1 MADICKDGY
10 AENYDN
16 INLISP
22 YMDSKM
28 LLYIVK
34 WLKGRNIYDE
44 KSVLSMEV
52 QILKTT
58 HLYDEVRKLGSAD
71 LAETLAKEIENT
83 ETMDSLAQ
91 SLKAFITTLKKWKD
105 IHDESSR
112 SLKRKSLTELQQWYI
127 SSCSNENIEFE
138 EVITS
143 NSVGTPIISTN
154 QSIFPP
160 NPIQQLLRLSRLYYL
175 NGKYK
180 ESQNMLDILLKIIP
194 ECTNIEI
201 PLTTR
206 IECYFGSIANGI
218 VSNLSLGDNIIQ
230 PSMYLN
236 YFQLI
241 DDTLSREFHKIN
253 PKQVYLY
260 KSWLVHWAL
269 FPLFNQYVRESS
281 FNADKTLVTSNYT
294 NNSHGTM
301 GSGNVNSNIDTN
313 SNPNNPANNTWCP
326 FLDWFASERN
336 FQVVA
341 IICPHLFRYLA
352 CFGILMRR
360 HKDVLD
366 SIVNTLSFH
375 RNSYRDSFT
384 ELLHKLL
391 VDFDFDSS
399 QEILV
404 KCNSI
409 MENDYFLFPLRN
421 FIQGNARL
429 LIFEIYCSIH
439 KSIDLDTIAHELNM
453 TNTETERWIVNLIR
467 NLHLDGKLDYE
478 RNRVEMIDRTSNASQ
493 LISDKTRSVLFRSN
507 MLAQNIGNNPLFNSS
522 ISSQQKGS
530 KSNTSWR
537 VNLNKQINR
546 SEK

>member
-1 MADICKDGY
+1 MADIYKHGY

-58 HLYDEVRKLGSAD
+58 HLYDEMRRLESVD

-83 ETMDSLAQ
+83 ETMESLAQ
-91 SLKAFITTLKKWKD
+91 SLKAFITTLKRWKD

-112 SLKRKSLTELQQWYI
+112 SLKRKSLAELQQWYI
-127 SSCSNENIEFE
+127 SSCGNENIEFE

-143 NSVGTPIISTN
+143 NSVGTSNISTN

-175 NGKYK
+175 SGRYK
-180 ESQNMLDILLKIIP
+180 ESQNILDILLKIIP

-218 VSNLSLGDNIIQ
+218 VSNLSLGEDIIQ

-281 FNADKTLVTSNYT
+281 FNTDKTLVTSNYT
-294 NNSHGTM
+294 NNPHGIM
-301 GSGNVNSNIDTN
+301 GLGSANSNIDTN
-313 SNPNNPANNTWCP
+313 SNTNNPANNTWCP

-360 HKDVLD
+360 HKDILD

-493 LISDKTRSVLFRSN
+493 VISDKTRSVLFRSN

-522 ISSQQKGS
+522 ISNQQKGS
-530 KSNTSWR
+530 KSNASWR
-537 VNLNKQINR
+537 ANLNKQINR